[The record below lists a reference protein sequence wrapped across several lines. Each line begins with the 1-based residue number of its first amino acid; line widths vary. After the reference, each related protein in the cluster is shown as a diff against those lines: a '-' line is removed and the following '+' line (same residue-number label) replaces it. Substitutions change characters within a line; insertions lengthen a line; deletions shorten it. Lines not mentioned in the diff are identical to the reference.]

1 MNPTSPVSSPVPV
14 APPTPSQQTNAGRT
28 SEKPVNSGTWKDRSW
43 NCVRGIPNPFH
54 YLWKYGPLA
63 IGTGLLLMARACSA
77 QVDNQAPCLKPVRY
91 NPQLAPSKLERAWQQ
106 VDQDPEEN
114 LRTLFL
120 ESNTVYE
127 AALDGVI
134 PARANTRTI
143 TPTFIMD
150 IAMPGVVNLQD
161 MTLVDGIFYNK
172 TPYTV
177 DGLYVES
184 DFVTYLNFARPVQGY
199 TAVHLGCEFRRHQII
214 DMTTLGNNPYD
225 LAPDSFDDYPEARA
239 VNAEERRWVERMQI
253 YQRHWSNL
261 PGTLCELDKR
271 SIRSGEHP
279 LHAQAPCGL
288 NDHSIGD
295 YPISGVTTKL
305 LIDPTLASG
314 RFSEHTILELSQ
326 NFRNYS
332 FSLRVNP
339 RLIAERASTEPGKV
353 RWAAKQLVHSYSSQY
368 LLSSSINLSP
378 DICARPID
386 RFTPV
391 FPDYPGNRY
400 TPANLVVSTN
410 RLGGVVYRFE
420 LHSADTV
427 SDFRMRLVSCQEL
440 SARVL
445 LTDRHLVY
453 LAFDQVPR
461 KDVHVSFYS
470 KESDQMASTTLSEF
484 TSVLEGEEA
493 VTPLGNPNV
502 LADKLTKDLE
512 ITVKTD
518 NNAWLS
524 EFQLPDPSPNRVVRF
539 ISRADRPSVIHHDNT
554 LHDLHKNWS
563 VVCSSNAT
571 MWTCSSTASS
581 V

>member
-1 MNPTSPVSSPVPV
+1 MNPSSPVSSNVQ
-14 APPTPSQQTNAGRT
+14 AARLALSQQASARRP
-28 SEKPVNSGTWKDRSW
+28 SEQPGTSGTWKDKSW

-77 QVDNQAPCLKPVRY
+77 QVNNQAPCLKPVRY
-91 NPQLAPSKLERAWQQ
+91 NPQQEPSMLDSVWQH

-120 ESNTVYE
+120 ESSNVYE
-127 AALDGVI
+127 AALDDVI
-134 PARANTRTI
+134 PDKMNVRTI
-143 TPTFIMD
+143 SPTFLMD
-150 IAMPGVVNLQD
+150 IDQPRVVNLKD

-184 DFVTYLNFARPVQGY
+184 DFVTYLNFARPVEGY
-199 TAVHLGCEFRRHQII
+199 TAVHLGCEFRKHQIV

-225 LAPDSFDDYPEARA
+225 LAPDSLNNHPEARA
-239 VNAEERRWVERMQI
+239 VNAEERHWVERMQI
-253 YQRHWSNL
+253 YQHHWANS
-261 PGTLCELDKR
+261 PGTLCEIDKR
-271 SIRSGEHP
+271 ATRSTEHP

-288 NDHSIGD
+288 NRHSVGKH
-295 YPISGVTTKL
+295 PISGVTTKL
-305 LIDPTLASG
+305 LIDPTLAAG
-314 RFSEHTILELSQ
+314 RFSEYPTIEMSQ
-326 NFRNYS
+326 NFTDYS

-339 RLIAERASTEPGKV
+339 RLVAERASIEPGKF
-353 RWAAKQLVHSYSSQY
+353 RWAAKQLVHSYRSQY
-368 LLSSSINLSP
+368 LLSCGLNLSP
-378 DICARPID
+378 GICPQPTD
-386 RFTPV
+386 SLTPV

-427 SDFRMRLVSCQEL
+427 SDFRMRLLSCQEL
-440 SARVL
+440 SARIL
-445 LTDRHLVY
+445 LTDRHHVY

-502 LADKLTKDLE
+502 LADMLTRDLE

-524 EFQLPDPSPNRVVRF
+524 EFHLPDPSPNRVVRF
-539 ISRADRPSVIHHDNT
+539 ISRADQPSVIHHNNI
-554 LHDLHKNWS
+554 LHHLHKNWS
-563 VVCSSNAT
+563 VACSSNAT
-571 MWTCSSTASS
+571 LWTCSSTTSS
-581 V
+581 G

>member
-1 MNPTSPVSSPVPV
+1 MNPSSPVSSNVQ
-14 APPTPSQQTNAGRT
+14 AARLTLSQQTSTGRP
-28 SEKPVNSGTWKDRSW
+28 SEKSVTSGTWKDRSW

-63 IGTGLLLMARACSA
+63 IGTGLLLMARTCSA
-77 QVDNQAPCLKPVRY
+77 QVNNQAPCLNPVRY
-91 NPQLAPSKLERAWQQ
+91 NPQQEPSMLERAWQH

-120 ESNTVYE
+120 ESDNVYE

-134 PARANTRTI
+134 PDKVNVRTI
-143 TPTFIMD
+143 TPTFLMD
-150 IAMPGVVNLQD
+150 IDKPRVVNLKG

-184 DFVTYLNFARPVQGY
+184 DFVTYLNFARPVEGY
-199 TAVHLGCEFRRHQII
+199 TAVHLGCEFRKHQIV

-225 LAPDSFDDYPEARA
+225 LAPDSLNNHPEARA
-239 VNAEERRWVERMQI
+239 VNADERRWVERMQI
-253 YQRHWSNL
+253 YQHHWANS
-261 PGTLCELDKR
+261 PGTLCEIDKR
-271 SIRSGEHP
+271 TIRSREHP

-288 NDHSIGD
+288 NHHSVGKH
-295 YPISGVTTKL
+295 PISGVTTKL

-314 RFSEHTILELSQ
+314 RFSEYPTIKMSQ
-326 NFRNYS
+326 NFTNYS

-339 RLIAERASTEPGKV
+339 RLVAERASIEPGKV
-353 RWAAKQLVHSYSSQY
+353 RWAAKQLVHSYRSQY
-368 LLSSSINLSP
+368 LLSYGLNLSP
-378 DICARPID
+378 DICQRPTD
-386 RFTPV
+386 SLTPV
-391 FPDYPGNRY
+391 FPDFPGNRY

-427 SDFRMRLVSCQEL
+427 SDFRMRLLSCQEL
-440 SARVL
+440 SARIL
-445 LTDRHLVY
+445 LSDRHHVY

-484 TSVLEGEEA
+484 TSVLEGAEA
-493 VTPLGNPNV
+493 VTPLGNPDV
-502 LADKLTKDLE
+502 LADMLTKDLE

-518 NNAWLS
+518 NDAWLS
-524 EFQLPDPSPNRVVRF
+524 EFHLPDPSPNRVVRF
-539 ISRADRPSVIHHDNT
+539 ISQADQPSVIHHDNT
-554 LHDLHKNWS
+554 LHHLHKNWS
-563 VVCSSNAT
+563 VACSSNAT
-571 MWTCSSTASS
+571 MWTCSSTTSS
-581 V
+581 G